1 MEIAIIEARYPYK
14 MSYLDEWLEAWKTHA
29 DYTEVFNVLK
39 DSEVKNLKK
48 SKQKLLEKFL

>member
-14 MSYLDEWLEAWKTHA
+14 MSYLDEWLEAWKAHA

-39 DSEVKNLKK
+39 DSEVKFPLT
-48 SKQKLLEKFL
+48 